1 MDFWLVRDGK
11 IVENRVS
18 VDFAHVMA
26 QLGKDVFDGKGWE
39 VFDRSER
46 APPRPQGWPRGQV
59 AEQTVLPQPQWAP
72 WPPRLLRRSGRQ
84 G

>member
-1 MDFWLVRDGK
+1 MDFWLFRDGK

-39 VFDRSER
+39 VFDRGER
-46 APPRPQGWPRGQV
+46 APPRPHPSLAIDNG
-59 AEQTVLPQPQWAP
+59 T
-72 WPPRLLRRSGRQ
+72 
-84 G
+84 